1 VDLKKY
7 TVIIG
12 AILSLVVLTTGCLP
26 SSTDAVALDG
36 THWNVV
42 ELAGEPVDSEAE
54 GTLDFYDDD
63 VTGTAFCNGFGGS
76 YDRDGSELTF
86 GEQERTVMACIEPE
100 GVMELESA
108 YLEALARVAAYR
120 VEESDLIL
128 LDEQG
133 TELVKLTPA
142 TSVSLE
148 GTSWQLTG
156 LNTGLA
162 MMSPVGDS
170 EITATFEDGT
180 VSGTAGCNQYNAAYA
195 LDTDALTI
203 GPAASTRMACMA
215 PEGVMEQEA
224 AYLGALE
231 DAATYTVLRDQLRL
245 TDADGATLLSFVAET
260 E

>member
-162 MMSPVGDS
+162 MMSPVDDS

-180 VSGTAGCNQYNAAYA
+180 VSGTAGCNQYNAPYT
-195 LDTDALTI
+195 LEDATLTI
-203 GPAASTRMACMA
+203 GPAAGTRMACME

-224 AYLGALE
+224 DYLAALE
-231 DAATYTVLRDQLRL
+231 DVVTYTVLRDQLRL